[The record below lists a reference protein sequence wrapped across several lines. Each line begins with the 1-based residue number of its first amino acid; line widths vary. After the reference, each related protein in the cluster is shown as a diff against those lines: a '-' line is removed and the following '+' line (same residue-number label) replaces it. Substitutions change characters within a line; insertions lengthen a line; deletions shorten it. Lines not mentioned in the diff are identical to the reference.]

1 MVIRVEVSVNGG
13 DRRIFTCNSR
23 YIDLRRFGG
32 IGTGSLPA
40 SNSRKRAFVCSLRA
54 REYDSRKYNV

>member
-1 MVIRVEVSVNGG
+1 MAIRVEVSVNGG
-13 DRRIFTCNSR
+13 DRRILTCSSL
-23 YIDLRRFGG
+23 YMDLRRCDG

-40 SNSRKRAFVCSLRA
+40 SNSRRRVFVCSLRA